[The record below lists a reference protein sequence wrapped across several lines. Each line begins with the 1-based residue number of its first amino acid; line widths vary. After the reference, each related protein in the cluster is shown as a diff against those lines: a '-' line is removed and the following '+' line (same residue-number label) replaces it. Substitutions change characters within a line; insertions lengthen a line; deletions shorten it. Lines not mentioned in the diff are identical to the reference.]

1 MSSQDDPTTA
11 TGAERAARL
20 ATLPRA
26 LALGETRLIGTMGAP
41 GRRRALVREA
51 GGAVRTVA
59 RGDMVEGGRVVE
71 VEADALRLHTG
82 DLVARL
88 DLSGTGEAM
97 ASSPRPR
104 ARPDLGPAD
113 PLSDA
118 RPRPR
123 PESGPGPGPGPDGT
137 VG

>member
-1 MSSQDDPTTA
+1 MSSQDDPTGEG
-11 TGAERAARL
+11 TGAARAARL

-26 LALGETRLIGTMGAP
+26 LALGETRLIGTMGVP
-41 GRRRALVREA
+41 GLRRALVREA
-51 GGAVRTVA
+51 GGAVRTVE
-59 RGDMVEGGRVVE
+59 RGDMVEGGRIVE

-104 ARPDLGPAD
+104 ARPDVG
-113 PLSDA
+113 SGDA
-118 RPRPR
+118 PSEAHLRPRPR
-123 PESGPGPGPGPDGT
+123 PGPHGPLG
-137 VG
+137 